1 MQSPDAIV
9 IGAGPAGLAT
19 AQCLRSAGLAPIILD
34 QADAVG
40 AAWRRHYDRLHLHT
54 PRAHSSLPG
63 MALPAAYGRYP
74 SRAQFVAYLES
85 YAERFDLRPIFGT
98 QVEAVR
104 REVDSWRVEAGAH
117 SASARIVVVATGWA
131 DFPFRPSW
139 PGMDAYD
146 GAIVHSSLYRNAAPY
161 AGKRVLVV
169 GFGNSGAEIALD
181 LCEGGAAV
189 TLSVRSP
196 QRILPRE
203 LLGLPILDFAIAQRF
218 LPPRV
223 ADAMNAP
230 VLRLAIGSIES
241 LGMRKAAKGPLQM
254 IAEDG
259 HVPVIDVGAVA
270 KIRAGHIAVRGD
282 IERFARDGVVF
293 ADTGAERFDAVILA
307 TGYRPD
313 LRRLLPDA
321 QAALDANGAARV
333 SDAASAE
340 PGLFFVGAIATPTGQ
355 LRQIGIGARRVA
367 ALARRLVDKSPR
379 VYASA

>member
-19 AQCLRSAGLAPIILD
+19 AQCLRAAGLAPIILD
-34 QADAVG
+34 KADAVG

-74 SRAQFVAYLES
+74 SRAQFVSYLEC
-85 YAERFDLRPIFGT
+85 YTETFDLRPVLGA

-104 REVDSWRVEAGAH
+104 RDGARWRVEAGAH
-117 SASARIVVVATGWA
+117 SASAPVVVVATGWA
-131 DFPFRPSW
+131 DFPYRPNW
-139 PGMDAYD
+139 PGMDTFE
-146 GAIVHSSLYRNAAPY
+146 GAIVHSGDYRNGAPY

-181 LCEGGAAV
+181 LCEGGAHV
-189 TLSVRSP
+189 TLAVRSP
-196 QRILPRE
+196 VRILPRD

-218 LPPRV
+218 LPPRI
-223 ADAMNAP
+223 ADALNAP
-230 VLRLAIGSIES
+230 ALRLAIGSIES

-259 HVPVIDVGAVA
+259 RVPVIDVGTVA
-270 KIRAGHIAVRGD
+270 KIRAGAIAVRGD
-282 IERFARDGVVF
+282 IERITRDGVVF
-293 ADTGAERFDAVILA
+293 AETGPERFDAMILA
-307 TGYRPD
+307 TGFRPD

-321 QAALDANGAARV
+321 QAALTDDGAPRV
-333 SDAASAE
+333 SDVASAE
-340 PGLFFVGAIATPTGQ
+340 PGLFFVGAIASPTGQ
-355 LRQIGIGARRVA
+355 LRQIGIGARSVA
-367 ALARRLVDKSPR
+367 TLARRFVDEH
-379 VYASA
+379 ALA